1 MLKSTHYDVVDN
13 IEGYTILGI
22 LGSSIDYGGEKIFI

>member
-1 MLKSTHYDVVDN
+1 VLESTHYDVVEN
-13 IEGYTILGI
+13 IEGYTI

>member
-1 MLKSTHYDVVDN
+1 MLESTHHDVIDN
-13 IEGYTILGI
+13 IEGHTILGI

>member
-1 MLKSTHYDVVDN
+1 MLENTRHDVIDN
-13 IEGYTILGI
+13 IEGYIVLGI

>member
-1 MLKSTHYDVVDN
+1 MLESTHYDVVDN
-13 IEGYTILGI
+13 IEGYII